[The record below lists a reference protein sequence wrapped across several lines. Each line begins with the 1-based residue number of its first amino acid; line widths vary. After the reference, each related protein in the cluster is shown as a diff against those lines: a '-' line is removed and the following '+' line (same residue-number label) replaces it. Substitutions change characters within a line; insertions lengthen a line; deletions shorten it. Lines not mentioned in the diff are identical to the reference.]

1 MHVFVFCVVF
11 TCFIFIIVYKLFLC
25 FVGRGLLVAEAAW
38 SIAQDTTESQ
48 VDIVHVSCTEF
59 TNHQVGL
66 NISLYDTDFF
76 TNYVYYW
83 EVDTNFI
90 CMYINSISA
99 ISNYC
104 AEFLDKLSGH
114 VKS

>member
-1 MHVFVFCVVF
+1 MCILCGFLLLD
-11 TCFIFIIVYKLFLC
+11 IVYKLFLC

-48 VDIVHVSCTEF
+48 VDILSCTEIIK
-59 TNHQVGL
+59 HQVGL
-66 NISLYDTDFF
+66 NISLYDTDFKEHLLHKLGLLLIQIL
-76 TNYVYYW
+76 YY
-83 EVDTNFI
+83 
-90 CMYINSISA
+90 MYINSISA